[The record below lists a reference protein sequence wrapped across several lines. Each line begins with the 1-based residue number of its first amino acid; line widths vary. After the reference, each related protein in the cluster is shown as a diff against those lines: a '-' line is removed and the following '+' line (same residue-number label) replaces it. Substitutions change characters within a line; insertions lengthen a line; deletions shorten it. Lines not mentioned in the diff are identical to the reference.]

1 MAKPSHPTGV
11 DWNGMVVKGM
21 VVKGMVVN
29 ERERVRIEQAF
40 DSMV

>member
-1 MAKPSHPTGV
+1 MAKPNHPTGV
-11 DWNGMVVKGM
+11 DWNGM